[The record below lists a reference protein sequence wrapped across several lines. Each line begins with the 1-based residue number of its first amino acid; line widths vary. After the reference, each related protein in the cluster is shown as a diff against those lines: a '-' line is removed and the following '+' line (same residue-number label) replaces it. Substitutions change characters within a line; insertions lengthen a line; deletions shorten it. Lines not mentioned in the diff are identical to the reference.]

1 MTTSPCL
8 QEDLSNDF
16 NRPAGLAVDF
26 QGNVYVAD
34 RFNNRIQKIDPM
46 GTVSTFVDTDLKDP
60 TDLVFGSNGKLYIA
74 DGTRILE
81 FDGGTSTPMAATQ
94 DSVNR

>member
-1 MTTSPCL
+1 MFAGGS
-8 QEDLSNDF
+8 SNDF

-46 GTVSTFVDTDLKDP
+46 GRVSTLLDSGLTGP
-60 TDLVFGSNGKLYIA
+60 TDLVFGS
-74 DGTRILE
+74 
-81 FDGGTSTPMAATQ
+81 
-94 DSVNR
+94 